1 MAESKYEITLSDEQF
16 SRAIDNVVS
25 RMREVGSTA
34 QAEGSKMDASF
45 QKVGSAI
52 GAYFAVDKL
61 REFANEIVNVR
72 KEMQGYQISLSTLL
86 GSDTAGTAMFNEL
99 KDFAVKTPL
108 MLNSLAGGAQTMLG
122 FNIEAQK
129 VVPLLKSIGDISMGD
144 AQRFQSLTLAFSQMS
159 ATGKLMGQDLLQMIN
174 AGFNPLMEI
183 SKKTGKS
190 ISDLKDEMS
199 AGAISAEMVTEAF
212 QSATSEGGQ
221 FYGMLEKQGKGLAG
235 QLNTLKGA
243 IDDAYN
249 SLGEATE
256 GIIASSAGVATEL
269 IKNYERVGRILV
281 GLIPTYGAYRIA
293 VMLATAAEQ
302 GHSIATVKARTAINA
317 MNAAQ
322 KLLNAT
328 MLASPHVEAAAAV
341 GLLVTA
347 LLSQKTMTEQVA
359 AAEDEYNRRKEE
371 AVRLEEEHKAKIEQL
386 LSVAG
391 DESLA
396 TETRRLA
403 LVKLEQQY
411 PSIFAAYDTEAEK
424 LEHILD
430 IKNAINVADG
440 KASVQNKANEKRDV
454 DKRIKELEQRGSA
467 RYVQGTQVGGRTEKQ
482 EAELR
487 MLKKKSQSL
496 GSEISKDNANAY
508 MADLTGVSNE
518 RLRQEIKAREV
529 LLAKMKV
536 SGKSKGV
543 VSGGGASG
551 EYSKKELE
559 GQIGIFE
566 GVLAERNKKEQTDG
580 SKQWWEKKKKDAED
594 RLSKL
599 TSIEAAGKKGAAIK
613 KEIERYDEK
622 LASYKTEKKGGSKNS
637 ADAAEKAGK
646 ELARQERD
654 MELERQQARISIM
667 QDGQDKTVKQIEL
680 NYAKEREAI
689 KREQEDLQEKRVK
702 AGGSNALT
710 DNDRAYFAAKEEAAK
725 ASYEKQL
732 AEQGALEV
740 QSLRDY
746 LSQYGTFQQQ
756 KLAIAEEY
764 ADKIAKAQTEGERLS
779 LEKERD
785 GRIAGV
791 NATAARANVDWG
803 AIFGGF
809 DGMIKEQ
816 LKRSLD
822 ELNAYIGSG
831 EFKKLDATDQQT
843 ILSARSELQDKVG
856 ASLQEIDLKKIGT
869 LTQAYQLSVQELIN
883 AQEDEKEAYANLA
896 KAQKAYDSETDDAK
910 KEQKKLSLDAAQES
924 ATQSSQK
931 VQDAQKTLTQTQT
944 ELNDETNKAVKAMN
958 GLSSGLG
965 QMGTSLSG
973 TLEGLKKLAAS
984 LGGKLAKT
992 VESIFGGATGSI
1004 VTAALEI
1011 LDILKDGV
1019 GSFVSELIDMVFD
1032 AVNGVLKDVLSGD
1045 IVMKPL
1051 LSIKEG
1057 LQGAID
1063 NITFGGLS
1071 SWTSGNAS
1079 EVAKTVSRLEE
1090 SNKYLRTS
1098 IEELADQ
1105 MGSTKGAK
1113 MSIDTYKQLISSQ
1126 KEFNKNLLEQARAES
1141 QYHNAHHSW
1150 AKDVKLTEQQI
1161 KEVNKA
1167 IADTGESIGSTGGLF
1182 EISPEAWKKI
1192 RSLPDVMKT
1201 LNSDEYSW
1209 RVMQYV
1215 DQYIEQAGKLGD
1227 YQKQLQQSL
1236 MGITFDSVYDEF
1248 VSLVSSMDNTSKDF
1262 ADNFSQMMYKAML
1275 NNKMGDAYRKEVEA
1289 WYDDVFKAMQAQ
1301 DGQLTDA
1308 QIKNAQA
1315 KYQQIA
1321 QEAQKDA
1328 EALQK
1333 LTGANRQ
1340 ELTASTKSVAS
1351 MSEETGS
1358 YIAGRLAAIQMSNAE
1373 IAANM
1378 MQGINAI
1385 TEVGSAVNASNGLL
1399 ADINISIMAS
1409 NSYLANIYNETYRGF
1424 NNVYGRIGELISTI
1438 NAKL

>member
-256 GIIASSAGVATEL
+256 GIIASSVGVATEL
-269 IKNYERVGRILV
+269 VKNYEQVGRILA
-281 GLIPTYGAYRIA
+281 GLVTTYGAYRTA

-302 GHSIATVKARTAINA
+302 GHSIATLTARTAINA

-328 MLASPHVEAAAAV
+328 MLANPYVAAAAAV

-487 MLKKKSQSL
+487 MLKKKSLSL

-518 RLRQEIKAREV
+518 RLRQEIKARKV

-543 VSGGGASG
+543 VTGGGASG

-566 GVLAERNKKEQTDG
+566 GVLAKEKTDG
-580 SKQWWEKKKKDAED
+580 NKQWWEKKKKDAED

-613 KEIERYDEK
+613 KEIERYDKK
-622 LASYKTEKKGGSKNS
+622 LASYKTKKKDKKSI
-637 ADAAEKAGK
+637 DAAKKARK

-689 KREQEDLQEKRVK
+689 KREQKDLQEKRVK
-702 AGGSNALT
+702 AGGSDALT

-732 AEQGALEV
+732 AEQRALEA
-740 QSLRDY
+740 QTLRDY

-831 EFKKLDATDQQT
+831 KFKKLDATDQQT

-1004 VTAALEI
+1004 ITAALEI

-1045 IVMKPL
+1045 IITKPL

-1057 LQGAID
+1057 LQDAID

-1301 DGQLTDA
+1301 DGQLTDT

-1385 TEVGSAVNASNGLL
+1385 TAVGSAVNASNGLL

>member
-256 GIIASSAGVATEL
+256 GIIASSVGVATEL
-269 IKNYERVGRILV
+269 VKNYEQVGRILA
-281 GLIPTYGAYRIA
+281 GLVTTYGAYRTA

-302 GHSIATVKARTAINA
+302 GHSIATLTARTAINA

-328 MLASPHVEAAAAV
+328 MLANPYVAAAAAV

-347 LLSQKTMTEQVA
+347 FLSQKTMTEQVA

-371 AVRLEEEHKAKIEQL
+371 AIRLEEEHKAKIEQL

-440 KASVQNKANEKRDV
+440 KASVQNKANEKIDV
-454 DKRIKELEQRGSA
+454 DKRIKELEQRGAA

-580 SKQWWEKKKKDAED
+580 DKQWWEKKKKDAED

-613 KEIERYDEK
+613 KEIEQYDEK
-622 LASYKTEKKGGSKNS
+622 LASYKTGKKGDSKNS

-702 AGGSNALT
+702 AGGSDALT

-732 AEQGALEV
+732 AEQGVLEA

-856 ASLQEIDLKKIGT
+856 ASLQEVDLKKIGQ

-896 KAQKAYDSETDDAK
+896 KAQKAYDRETDDAK
-910 KEQKKLSLDAAQES
+910 KKQKKLSLDAAQES

-1004 VTAALEI
+1004 ITAALEI

-1032 AVNGVLKDVLSGD
+1032 VVNGVLKDVLSGD
-1045 IVMKPL
+1045 IITKPL

-1057 LQGAID
+1057 LQDAID

-1236 MGITFDSVYDEF
+1236 MSITFDSVYDEF

-1385 TEVGSAVNASNGLL
+1385 TAVGSAVNASNGLL

>member
-256 GIIASSAGVATEL
+256 GIIASSVGVATEL
-269 IKNYERVGRILV
+269 VKNYEQVGRILA
-281 GLIPTYGAYRIA
+281 GLVTTYGAYRTA
-293 VMLATAAEQ
+293 VMLATEAEK
-302 GHSIATVKARTAINA
+302 GHSIATLTARTAIKV
-317 MNAAQ
+317 M
-322 KLLNAT
+322 NAT
-328 MLASPHVEAAAAV
+328 MLAHPYVAAAAAV

-347 LLSQKTMTEQVA
+347 FLSQKTMTEQVA

-371 AVRLEEEHKAKIEQL
+371 AIRLEEEHKAKIEQL

-424 LEHILD
+424 LKHILD

-454 DKRIKELEQRGSA
+454 DKRIKELEQRGAA

-613 KEIERYDEK
+613 KEIEQYDEK
-622 LASYKTEKKGGSKNS
+622 LASYKTGKKGGSKNS
-637 ADAAEKAGK
+637 VDAAEKAGK

-667 QDGQDKTVKQIEL
+667 QDGQDKTVRQIEL

-702 AGGSNALT
+702 AGGSDALT
-710 DNDRAYFAAKEEAAK
+710 DNDRTYFAAKEEAAK

-732 AEQGALEV
+732 AEQGVLEA
-740 QSLRDY
+740 QTLRDY

-791 NATAARANVDWG
+791 NTTAARANVDWG

-856 ASLQEIDLKKIGT
+856 ASLQEVDLKKIGT

-1004 VTAALEI
+1004 ITAALEI

-1045 IVMKPL
+1045 IITKPL

-1201 LNSDEYSW
+1201 LSSDEYSW

-1215 DQYIEQAGKLGD
+1215 DQYIEQAGKLED

-1289 WYDDVFKAMQAQ
+1289 WYDDVFKAMEAQ

-1385 TEVGSAVNASNGLL
+1385 TAVGSAVNASNGLL

>member
-256 GIIASSAGVATEL
+256 GIIASSVGVATEL
-269 IKNYERVGRILV
+269 VKNYEQVGRILA
-281 GLIPTYGAYRIA
+281 GLVTTYGAYRTA

-302 GHSIATVKARTAINA
+302 GHSIATLTARTAINA

-328 MLASPHVEAAAAV
+328 MLANPYVAAAAAV

-347 LLSQKTMTEQVA
+347 FLSQKTMTEQVA

-371 AVRLEEEHKAKIEQL
+371 AIRLEEEHKAKIEQL

-396 TETRRLA
+396 IETRRLA

-454 DKRIKELEQRGSA
+454 DKRIKELEQRGAA

-496 GSEISKDNANAY
+496 GSEISKDNANAF

-518 RLRQEIKAREV
+518 RLRQEIKARKV

-543 VSGGGASG
+543 VTGGGASG

-566 GVLAERNKKEQTDG
+566 GVLAKEKTDG
-580 SKQWWEKKKKDAED
+580 NKQWWEKKKKDAED

-613 KEIERYDEK
+613 KEIERYDKK
-622 LASYKTEKKGGSKNS
+622 LASYKTKKKDKKSI
-637 ADAAEKAGK
+637 DAAKKARK

-689 KREQEDLQEKRVK
+689 KREQKDLQEKRVK
-702 AGGSNALT
+702 AGGSDALT

-732 AEQGALEV
+732 AEQRALEA
-740 QSLRDY
+740 QTLRDY

-856 ASLQEIDLKKIGT
+856 ASLQEIDLKKIGQ

-910 KEQKKLSLDAAQES
+910 KKQKKLSLDAAQES

-1004 VTAALEI
+1004 ITAALEI
-1011 LDILKDGV
+1011 LDILKDGI
-1019 GSFVSELIDMVFD
+1019 GNFVSELIDMVFD
-1032 AVNGVLKDVLSGD
+1032 VVNGVLKDVLSGD
-1045 IVMKPL
+1045 IITKPL

-1289 WYDDVFKAMQAQ
+1289 WYDDVFKAMEAQ
-1301 DGQLTDA
+1301 DGQLTDT

-1385 TEVGSAVNASNGLL
+1385 TAVGSAVNASNGLL

>member
-45 QKVGSAI
+45 QKVGSAV

-99 KDFAVKTPL
+99 KDFAAKTPL

-269 IKNYERVGRILV
+269 IKNYEQVGRILA
-281 GLIPTYGAYRIA
+281 GLVTTYGAYRTA

-302 GHSIATVKARTAINA
+302 GHSIATLTARTAINA

-328 MLASPHVEAAAAV
+328 MLANPYVAAAAAV

-487 MLKKKSQSL
+487 MLRKKSLSL

-518 RLRQEIKAREV
+518 RLRQEIKARKD
-529 LLAKMKV
+529 LLAKMKI
-536 SGKSKGV
+536 SGKSRGF

-551 EYSKKELE
+551 AYSKKELE

-580 SKQWWEKKKKDAED
+580 DKQWWEKKKKDAED

-599 TSIEAAGKKGAAIK
+599 TNIEAAGKKGAAIK
-613 KEIERYDEK
+613 KEIEQYDEK
-622 LASYKTEKKGGSKNS
+622 LASYKAGKKGGGKNS

-702 AGGSNALT
+702 AGGSDALT
-710 DNDRAYFAAKEEAAK
+710 DDDRAYFTAKEEAAK

-732 AEQGALEV
+732 AEQGILET

-822 ELNAYIGSG
+822 ELDAYIGSE
-831 EFKKLDATDQQT
+831 EFKKLGATDQQT

-856 ASLQEIDLKKIGT
+856 ASLQEVDLKKIGK

-924 ATQSSQK
+924 ATQSSQR

-958 GLSSGLG
+958 GLSNGLG

-973 TLEGLKKLAAS
+973 TLEGLKKLAAT
-984 LGGKLAKT
+984 LGGKIAKT

-1011 LDILKDGV
+1011 LDILKG
-1019 GSFVSELIDMVFD
+1019 GIGNFVSELIDMVFD

-1051 LSIKEG
+1051 MSIKDG
-1057 LQGAID
+1057 LQDAID

-1192 RSLPDVMKT
+1192 RSLPDVMRT

-1215 DQYIEQAGKLGD
+1215 DQYIEQAGKLED

-1308 QIKNAQA
+1308 QIKNARA
-1315 KYQQIA
+1315 EYQQIA

-1328 EALQK
+1328 KVLQD

-1340 ELTASTKSVAS
+1340 GLTASTKSVAS

-1373 IAANM
+1373 IAVNI

-1385 TEVGSAVNASNGLL
+1385 TAVGSAVNASNGLL
-1399 ADINISIMAS
+1399 ADINVSIMAS
-1409 NSYLANIYNETYRGF
+1409 NSYLANIYNETYKGF